1 MQSIHLKD
9 RNYSVE
15 NLPSEPSLLVHLLEL
30 CHNDNANFEMFASAI
45 QKDASLTSKV
55 LQVANSPA
63 YRQWNK
69 INDVRRMLI
78 VLGMTNIRNIVTT
91 CAIQQFFSRFTSSF
105 NRNVQFTWLRSLV
118 CANLAERIAK
128 LIGYDK
134 PGEAFLAG
142 LLHQVGMLL
151 LLLNRE
157 KEYLPLMNRYYEET
171 NNFCDLE
178 QRELQLDHCELGA
191 ALVDSWDLDSF
202 VADAIQF
209 QHAPATELMSSPVL
223 LKIMAVASP
232 LSSNNG
238 ARHNR
243 PYLEKAGKL
252 FNMTEDTILD
262 CIDVSIEKSK
272 QMISDLGFSGRFY
285 MEEDEGNLFDD
296 NHYQKT
302 TDKLSGQIKNIALCG
317 SLSHSDSIELFDF
330 TKEIRANFNTLFNIN
345 QLFFFQQNDDKSLLS
360 AINDLEINQLDEIEF
375 NTDDKHS
382 LLVRVFQDKT
392 AHVSLEESCSI
403 ADRQVIRLLGSEGA
417 YFLPINYKDNH
428 LGVMAIGTGTN
439 DWPQLQKQAP
449 LFKLLN
455 HEIAKKLFSF
465 KKEEEQPQGMSLV
478 DFKKVA
484 HEVSNPLTI
493 INNYLYMLGKKID
506 SDHPAQEELKFISE
520 EIERTGQILLRAKD
534 PDSPSRG
541 REKQIDIN
549 QLINEIDTLFKSSL
563 YKTNKIKSTLIL
575 DQNIPYIYSAKD
587 KLKQILL
594 NIIKNAIEALNS
606 DGKIEITTRD
616 NFYQNSQQYVEISIK
631 DNGPGIPHEILS
643 DLFHPVTSTK
653 EGHSG
658 LGLSIV
664 NTLVS
669 EISGLISCYSKQ
681 EEGTEFKIL
690 IPRLTELSDFEAN

>member
-9 RNYSVE
+9 KSYSVE

-30 CHNDNANFEMFASAI
+30 CHNENANFEMFASAI
-45 QKDASLTSKV
+45 QKDAGLTAKV

-91 CAIQQFFSRFTSSF
+91 CAIQQFFSRFTKSF
-105 NRNVQFTWLRSLV
+105 NRNIQFTWLRSLV

-128 LIGYDK
+128 LTGYDK

-151 LLLNRE
+151 LLLNRD
-157 KEYLPLMNRYYEET
+157 KEYLPLIDRYYEET
-171 NNFCDLE
+171 ENFCALE

-191 ALVDSWDLDSF
+191 ALVDSWGLDSF
-202 VADAIQF
+202 IADAIQF

-232 LSSNNG
+232 LSSNNS
-238 ARHNR
+238 ARNNR
-243 PYLEKAGKL
+243 TYLEKAGKL
-252 FNMTEDTILD
+252 FNLTEDTILD
-262 CIDVSIEKSK
+262 CIDVAVEKSR

-285 MEEDEGNLFDD
+285 MEDNEGNLFDD
-296 NHYQKT
+296 NHSQKT
-302 TDKLSGQIKNIALCG
+302 TDKLSEQVKNIALSRSMG
-317 SLSHSDSIELFDF
+317 SSDSGELTDLV
-330 TKEIRANFNTLFNIN
+330 KEIRVNFNTLFNIN
-345 QLFFFQQNDDKSLLS
+345 QLFFFQQNDDKTALTAL
-360 AINDLEINQLDEIEF
+360 NDLEINQLDEIKF
-375 NTDDKHS
+375 DTDDQQS
-382 LLVRVFQDKT
+382 LLVRVHRDKT
-392 AHVSLEESCSI
+392 SQVSLKASCSI
-403 ADRQVIRLLGSEGA
+403 ADRQVFRLLGSEGA
-417 YFLPINYKDNH
+417 FFLPINYRDNH
-428 LGVMAIGTGTN
+428 LGVLAIGTCTK

-449 LFKLLN
+449 LLQMLN
-455 HEIAKKLFSF
+455 TEIAKNVFSI
-465 KKEEEQPQGMSLV
+465 KNKPEQPQGMTLV

-493 INNYLYMLGKKID
+493 INNYLYILGKKID

-541 REKQIDIN
+541 HEKQIDVN
-549 QLINEIDTLFKSSL
+549 QLISEIDTFFKSSL
-563 YKTNKIKSTLIL
+563 YKTNKVESTLVL
-575 DQNIPYIYSAKD
+575 DQTVPFIYCAKD

-594 NIIKNAIEALNS
+594 NIIKNATEALGK
-606 DGKIEITTRD
+606 DGMIEISTRD
-616 NFYQNSQQYVEISIK
+616 NFYQNSQKFIEISIK
-631 DNGPGIPHEILS
+631 DNGPGIPDEILNN
-643 DLFHPVTSTK
+643 LFQPVVSTK

-664 NTLVS
+664 NTLVT
-669 EISGLISCYSKQ
+669 EIAGLISCYSKQ

-690 IPRLTELSDFEAN
+690 IPRRTEHSDSEAN

>member
-9 RNYSVE
+9 RSYSVD

-45 QKDASLTSKV
+45 QKDASLTAKI

-91 CAIQQFFSRFTSSF
+91 CAIQQFFSRFTKSF
-105 NRNVQFTWLRSLV
+105 NRNIQFTWLRSLV
-118 CANLAERIAK
+118 CANLAERLAK

-157 KEYLPLMNRYYEET
+157 KEYLPLMNRYYQESE
-171 NNFCDLE
+171 NFCVLE

-191 ALVDSWDLDSF
+191 ALVDSWGLDSF

-209 QHAPATELMSSPVL
+209 QHAPATELMSSPAL

-232 LSSNNG
+232 LSSKNG

-243 PYLEKAGKL
+243 DYLEKAGKL
-252 FNMTEDTILD
+252 FNLTEDTILD
-262 CIDVSIEKSK
+262 CVDVAVEKSK
-272 QMISDLGFSGRFY
+272 QMITDLGFSGRFY
-285 MEEDEGNLFDD
+285 MEEMEGNLFDD
-296 NHYQKT
+296 DHYQKV
-302 TDKLSGQIKNIALCG
+302 TDQLSDQVKNIALSG
-317 SLSHSDSIELFDF
+317 SISHSDSNDLFEF

-345 QLFFFQQNDDKSLLS
+345 QLFFFQQNNDQTLLS
-360 AINDLEINQLDEIEF
+360 AINDLKINQLDEIEF
-375 NTDDKHS
+375 NTDDRHS
-382 LLVRVFQDKT
+382 LLVRVFRDKT
-392 AHVSLEESCSI
+392 PQVSLEESCSI
-403 ADRQVIRLLGSEGA
+403 ADRQVIRLLESEGA
-417 YFLPINYKDNH
+417 YFLPIDYKDNH
-428 LGVMAIGTGTN
+428 LGVMAIGTCQK
-439 DWPQLQKQAP
+439 DLPQLQKQAT

-455 HEIAKKLFSF
+455 REIAKKFSFF
-465 KKEEEQPQGMSLV
+465 KKEEEQPQAMSLV
-478 DFKKVA
+478 DFRKVA

-534 PDSPSRG
+534 PDAPGRG
-541 REKQIDIN
+541 HEKQININ

-563 YKTNKIKSTLIL
+563 YKTNKVESTLIL
-575 DQNIPYIYSAKD
+575 DQNVPLIYGAKD

-631 DNGPGIPHEILS
+631 DNGPGIPKEVLKN
-643 DLFHPVTSTK
+643 LFQPVTSTK

-669 EISGLISCYSKQ
+669 EISGLISCYSRQ

-690 IPRLTELSDFEAN
+690 IPRMTELSDFEAN